1 VFDAATKK
9 WHEEAW
15 YDTNGV
21 QHRTLDTFKA
31 YAYGTNVSLDWKTGA
46 LYQRDTTNFT
56 DNGVA
61 CVYSHDFPHLL
72 DQEDSR
78 VSPYALL
85 VEDIEV
91 TPPMLTIPQ
100 NAPNPNGAEQF
111 VYSCSARR
119 GQC

>member
-1 VFDAATKK
+1 VKVKVHSHFKLSSFGLTWVFDAATKK

-61 CVYSHDFPHLL
+61 CVYSHDFRIC
-72 DQEDSR
+72 SIR
-78 VSPYALL
+78 KIAGYR
-85 VEDIEV
+85 
-91 TPPMLTIPQ
+91 LTL
-100 NAPNPNGAEQF
+100 
-111 VYSCSARR
+111 SLSKT
-119 GQC
+119 